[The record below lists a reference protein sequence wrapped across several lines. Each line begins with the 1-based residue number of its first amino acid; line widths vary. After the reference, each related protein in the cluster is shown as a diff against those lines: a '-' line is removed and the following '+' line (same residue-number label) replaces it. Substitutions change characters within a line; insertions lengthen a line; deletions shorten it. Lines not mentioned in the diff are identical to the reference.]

1 MRIAFSKKIESQGQ
15 IIYSTNSYF
24 SDNNVSIQNSAFF
37 SKPWE
42 KHMKISTNDVGLYFQ
57 PTLSINRHNKK
68 RIS

>member
-1 MRIAFSKKIESQGQ
+1 MGIAFSKKIESQGQ

-24 SDNNVSIQNSAFF
+24 SHNNVSTQNSAFF

-57 PTLSINRHNKK
+57 PTLSINNHKQKK
-68 RIS
+68 